1 MTIISDTAD
10 TMSEEEDAGSKT
22 SPSNSSDKL
31 QISESSLASLTS
43 SILSDCLHNI
53 IHDLVLSH
61 HRTSR
66 LERASSAATLASL
79 SSDGQSTPATSHNQ
93 IFCPH
98 CRLPRLL
105 TTQSVPDPGK
115 AYCTRHP
122 FSSRPGHDIYGNPF
136 PTGDPGAKTS
146 SSGSKK
152 EKPGQS
158 QPQSQTRKDGTPA
171 SEGAPTSPSSSRDA
185 ASNINSLN
193 GMNGTT
199 GTTAKISSKL
209 RDGSYIPW
217 HTCPKCKRSLLIT
230 RFVVHLEKCLGVGG
244 RHSARSAAT
253 GTAVT
258 APAAGGKLNGSASGN
273 GNGRGTPGV
282 ASRADTPLS
291 QTQSQAQA
299 ERGDD
304 ADADGDAD
312 GEVEKESNTYTGT
325 ATGTGTECTASVD
338 DNDAPK
344 KKLKRV
350 LKKGVDGLKE
360 RERERER
367 DRHAGNSTNGTVAPR
382 TGRPPKPASRIPP
395 IAASP
400 DAPST
405 AADRDKANL
414 KRGRERTKSSTDA
427 SAAGEAGVLRKKQ
440 RLQRTSEDGV
450 QGDEGNEEGDEDEA
464 AG

>member
-1 MTIISDTAD
+1 
-10 TMSEEEDAGSKT
+10 MSEEEAAGSKT
-22 SPSNSSDKL
+22 SPSTSSNKL

-79 SSDGQSTPATSHNQ
+79 SSSDGQPTPATSHNQ
-93 IFCPH
+93 IFCPY

-105 TTQSVPDPGK
+105 STQSVPDPGK

-122 FSSRPGHDIYGNPF
+122 FSSKPGHDIYGNPF

-158 QPQSQTRKDGTPA
+158 QPQSQSRKDGTPA

-185 ASNINSLN
+185 ASNINTLN

-230 RFVVHLEKCLGVGG
+230 RFAVHLEKCLGVGG

-253 GTAVT
+253 GTAGT
-258 APAAGGKLNGSASGN
+258 ASAAGGKLNGSASGN
-273 GNGRGTPGV
+273 GNGRGTP
-282 ASRADTPLS
+282 
-291 QTQSQAQA
+291 
-299 ERGDD
+299 
-304 ADADGDAD
+304 
-312 GEVEKESNTYTGT
+312 
-325 ATGTGTECTASVD
+325 
-338 DNDAPK
+338 
-344 KKLKRV
+344 
-350 LKKGVDGLKE
+350 
-360 RERERER
+360 
-367 DRHAGNSTNGTVAPR
+367 
-382 TGRPPKPASRIPP
+382 
-395 IAASP
+395 
-400 DAPST
+400 
-405 AADRDKANL
+405 
-414 KRGRERTKSSTDA
+414 
-427 SAAGEAGVLRKKQ
+427 
-440 RLQRTSEDGV
+440 
-450 QGDEGNEEGDEDEA
+450 
-464 AG
+464 